1 MNMKRLVSTA
11 IAAIF
16 LTVAGIASAAPVEG
30 WTTDPNTGGKICIVF
45 SYEGATLLSASWSG
59 PVVDGNA
66 DGKGLLKYV
75 FKDDDG
81 KEIKGQADS
90 EMKAG
95 KLNGKVSFTW
105 SDGASFDGYYKEGLA
120 EGKGKKKYA
129 SGSVYDGDWKNGLPN
144 GKGVLKND
152 DGRIFDGDWKDGYL
166 DGKVTLT
173 WPSGQTYVGDY
184 KKGQRDGYGVVK
196 NAAGAVIYSG
206 EWKND
211 KPVKKAD

>member
-1 MNMKRLVSTA
+1 MNMKSLVSTA
-11 IAAIF
+11 IVAIF
-16 LTVAGIASAAPVEG
+16 LMVAGIASAAPVEF
-30 WTTDPNTGGKICIVF
+30 WTTDPNTGGKICIV
-45 SYEGATLLSASWSG
+45 SPDEGGNLLSASWSG
-59 PVVDGNA
+59 PVVDGKA

-75 FKDDDG
+75 VKDDDG
-81 KEIKGQADS
+81 KEIKAQADS

-95 KLNGKVSFTW
+95 KMNGKVSLTW
-105 SDGASFDGYYKEGLA
+105 PGASFEGYYREGLP
-120 EGKGKKKYA
+120 EGKGVKKYA
-129 SGSVYDGDWKNGLPN
+129 SGAVYDGDWKNGFPN